1 MQNSRQHCLLVL
13 ASLIVSAL
21 EAVAFSRKSQCSFPV
36 QMIGPLDKI
45 IAAGAECILR
55 IHIHAAQCVHDGDQG
70 CEVDSR
76 IVADI
81 NAVELLQGRHGCVHP
96 VDSRMGQLVPLLSGN
111 IRDRHVIVSWRGGQQ
126 DLLGIRVHRHD
137 DVHVTPAVG
146 GNRSG
151 YVDTADI
158 YVERR
163 FHIGVFLLD
172 LRLDTVLVQ
181 DLHLIFIV
189 FNTLLDDAV
198 KGLVVDGR
206 LDLTGQQAVRQ
217 VCHRVVLAEF

>member
-1 MQNSRQHCLLVL
+1 
-13 ASLIVSAL
+13 
-21 EAVAFSRKSQCSFPV
+21 
-36 QMIGPLDKI
+36 
-45 IAAGAECILR
+45 
-55 IHIHAAQCVHDGDQG
+55 
-70 CEVDSR
+70 
-76 IVADI
+76 
-81 NAVELLQGRHGCVHP
+81 
-96 VDSRMGQLVPLLSGN
+96 MGQLVPLLSGN
-111 IRDRHVIVSWRGGQQ
+111 IRDRHVIVSRRGGQQ
-126 DLLGIRVHRHD
+126 DLLGIRVHRHN
-137 DVHVTPAVG
+137 DVHVAPAVG
-146 GNRSG
+146 GDRSG

-158 YVERR
+158 YVKRR

-198 KGLVVDGR
+198 KSLVVDGC